1 MSPLVIWASA
11 IPAERTVMLKM
22 VRSLRNGLFK
32 CLPPKIDAML
42 ALKQFGGHIFRF
54 PNRAY
59 TSEESG
65 ERLIEQLFSAYEKM
79 D

>member
-1 MSPLVIWASA
+1 
-11 IPAERTVMLKM
+11 
-22 VRSLRNGLFK
+22 
-32 CLPPKIDAML
+32 ML

>member
-1 MSPLVIWASA
+1 
-11 IPAERTVMLKM
+11 
-22 VRSLRNGLFK
+22 
-32 CLPPKIDAML
+32 ML
-42 ALKQFGGHIFRF
+42 AWEQFSGHIFQF

-65 ERLIEQLFSAYEKM
+65 ERRVEAVFSAYEKM